1 MVECL
6 PWMREEG
13 SGFNPIHKFKKKKK
27 AKKDQTTRKMCGL
40 KGKEEHSSKFFHI
53 VSKKH

>member
-13 SGFNPIHKFKKKKK
+13 SGFNPIHKLKKKKK
-27 AKKDQTTRKMCGL
+27 
-40 KGKEEHSSKFFHI
+40 GKERPDNKENVWTKGERGTQQQIRSHCF
-53 VSKKH
+53 